1 MNDKIVCGHDECGIS
16 SLTSLVIKNKHR
28 LKLKAHFDA
37 GVTLNV
43 YAHANYE
50 NAVKQMRELGNQT
63 GTADRITAKDEK
75 IS

>member
-37 GVTLNV
+37 GVTLNA
-43 YAHANYE
+43 YARAIMKMQLNRCANLE
-50 NAVKQMRELGNQT
+50 IKKVLLIGLQLKM
-63 GTADRITAKDEK
+63 KK
-75 IS
+75 